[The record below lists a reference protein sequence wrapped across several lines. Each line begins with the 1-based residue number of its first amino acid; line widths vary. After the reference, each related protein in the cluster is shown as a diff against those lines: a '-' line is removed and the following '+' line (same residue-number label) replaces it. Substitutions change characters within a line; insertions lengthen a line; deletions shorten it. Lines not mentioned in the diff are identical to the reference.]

1 MVAVERNGIR
11 AGKGS
16 HEART
21 IEWAYR
27 FPKRPEVDV
36 DPLVP
41 GVGATALLVL
51 PIRLLIAAMM
61 RK

>member
-1 MVAVERNGIR
+1 M
-11 AGKGS
+11 KGES
-16 HEART
+16 SSRRMGFLSDLKWML
-21 IEWAYR
+21 ILWC
-27 FPKRPEVDV
+27 V
-36 DPLVP
+36 

>member
-1 MVAVERNGIR
+1 MKQEPSSR
-11 AGKGS
+11 
-16 HEART
+16 RT
-21 IEWAYR
+21 R
-27 FPKRPEVDV
+27 FLSDLKWMAI
-36 DPLVP
+36 LWCL